1 MTDPN
6 PTDIEKLD
14 LRSRDIAALK
24 RQDLLS
30 LFPEVRT
37 EGGRIDFDR
46 LKSVLGEIV
55 DSGRERYGMTWPG
68 KAECM
73 RTIQAPSMG
82 TLLPLRDESVN
93 WDTTENVLIEGD
105 NLEVLKLLQ
114 KSYLGKIKMIYVD
127 PPYNTGNDLVYP
139 DDYSESLE
147 TYLHFTGQVD
157 GDRRKY
163 SPNSETQGR
172 FHSKWLNMMFPRLY
186 MARNLL
192 SEDGII
198 AISIDETEHSKL
210 VSLCDQIFGEENFA
224 GEIVWKN
231 SSKND
236 EDYVSMQHEYI
247 VFYVKDKSSNLG
259 LWRERKEGLEEIY
272 KAFEGFRKQHGQDWQ
287 AIHKAAQ
294 EWFKQFPPS
303 NPISD
308 SSHYTWMDERGVYFP
323 DNISGPNYGQ
333 YRFDVIHPVTG
344 KPCKEPA
351 SGWRFPMDKMKE
363 LISQNRIHFGPD
375 HSTVPNNKTY
385 LKDTE
390 YQSLTS
396 IKMVDGRAASKRLQK
411 LFGEKV
417 FTNPKDEVL
426 LARIMKAVGVQD
438 NDIVLDFFAGSG
450 STAHAVKLLNDQQGS
465 KCRSV
470 MIQLPESLNELLKTA
485 RGSAKQVTKNAID
498 LLESLGKDANIFEL
512 CAERM
517 RRVFAE
523 TPLLKESSDG
533 FRVYK
538 LATSSF
544 IPWDGTASNDADQ
557 LAKQLQLG
565 IEHVRDDR
573 KPDDLLYEV
582 LLKSWGEPALSLKV
596 REEVIEG
603 ARVFTIADG
612 AFLIYLE
619 EQVTLD
625 LIRALAARKPDRVVM
640 RESAF
645 AGNDQLKTNAV
656 QTFKTQGVTSLK
668 VV

>member
-1 MTDPN
+1 MADHHPSE
-6 PTDIEKLD
+6 PEKLD
-14 LRSRDIAALK
+14 LSSLDIAAQRRDELA
-24 RQDLLS
+24 R

-37 EGGRIDFDR
+37 EGGKIDFDG
-46 LKSVLGEIV
+46 LKAALGEAV
-55 DSGRERYGMTWPG
+55 DAGRERYGMTWPG

-82 TLLPLRDESVN
+82 TLLPMPEESVD
-93 WDTTENVLIEGD
+93 WETTENVLIEGD

-114 KSYLGKIKMIYVD
+114 KSYLGRIKMIYID

-139 DDYSESLE
+139 DDYSESLD

-192 SEDGII
+192 SDDGVI

-210 VSLCDQIFGEENFA
+210 VNVCDQVFGEENFA

-236 EDYVSMQHEYI
+236 EAYVSMQHEYI
-247 VFYVKDKSSNLG
+247 VFYVKDKSANLG
-259 LWRERKEGLEEIY
+259 QWRERKEGLEEIY
-272 KAFEGFRKQHGQDWQ
+272 KAFEGFRKEHGQDWQ

-308 SSHYTWMDERGVYFP
+308 SSHYSWMDERGVYFP
-323 DNISGPNYGQ
+323 ADISGPNHGQ
-333 YRFDVIHPVTG
+333 YRFDVPHPITG

-351 SGWRFPMDKMKE
+351 SGWRFPPEKMKE
-363 LISQNRIHFGPD
+363 LIDQNRIHFGPD
-375 HSTVPNNKTY
+375 HSTVPCNKTY

-390 YQSLTS
+390 EQSLTS
-396 IKMVDGRAASKRLQK
+396 IKMVDGRAASKRLQR
-411 LFGEKV
+411 LFGDKV
-417 FTNPKDEVL
+417 FTNPKDEFL
-426 LARIMKAVGVQD
+426 LARIMKAVGVQG

-450 STAHAVKLLNDQQGS
+450 STAHAVKVLNDQQGS
-465 KCRSV
+465 QCRSLMV
-470 MIQLPESLNELLKTA
+470 QLPESLHELLKTA

-517 RRVFAE
+517 RRAYAD
-523 TPLLKESSDG
+523 TPLLKESSHG

-538 LATSSF
+538 LATSNF
-544 IPWDGTASNDADQ
+544 IPWDGTASNDVEQ
-557 LAKQLQLG
+557 LASQLELG
-565 IEHVRDDR
+565 IEHTRDDR
-573 KPDDLLYEV
+573 SSHDLLYEV
-582 LLKSWGEPALSLKV
+582 LLKSWGEPALSLTV
-596 REEVIEG
+596 VDEVIEG
-603 ARVFTIADG
+603 VRVFSVADG
-612 AFLIYLE
+612 AFLISLE
-619 EQVTLD
+619 QEVSLEFV
-625 LIRALAARKPDRVVM
+625 RALAARKPDRVVM

-656 QTFKTQGVTSLK
+656 QTFKTQGVTSFK